1 MDETRAGILRY
12 LGHRGQTVPED
23 IEEVIDECLPLMKKA
38 VRLRHTA
45 GEYPLETAEKG
56 LVPVGSGLLL
66 TGGDIAKLLEGC
78 SRAVLFAAT
87 IGIEAERLIK
97 GYAPEDLVK
106 TLVLDACATQL
117 IEEGCD
123 LIERE
128 IGEGALKRGLSVT
141 GRFSPGYGDLPLN
154 LQPAILAAL
163 DAPRRIGLTCTESLL
178 FLPRKSVTA
187 VIGLGEDICQNLSGC
202 EACPLGN
209 SCAYRKRG

>member
-12 LGHRGQTVPED
+12 LGHRGQAVPED
-23 IEEVIDECLPLMKKA
+23 IEVVIDECLPLMAKA
-38 VRLRHTA
+38 ARLRHVS
-45 GEYPLETAEKG
+45 GEYHLEPTEKG

-66 TGGDIAKLLEGC
+66 EGGDITKLLEGC

-87 IGIEAERLIK
+87 LGIEAERLIK
-97 GYAPEDLVK
+97 GHAPEDLVK

-123 LIERE
+123 RIERE
-128 IGEGALKRGLSVT
+128 IGEGALKRGLLAT
-141 GRFSPGYGDLPLN
+141 GRFSPGYGDLPLGI
-154 LQPAILAAL
+154 QPSILDAL
-163 DAPRRIGLTCTESLL
+163 DASRRIGLTCTESLL
-178 FLPRKSVTA
+178 LLPRKSVTA
-187 VIGLGEDICQNLSGC
+187 VIGLGENICRTLSGC